1 MAVKKVDKNPPEH
14 QSAFAVLASELM
26 PPFAVARSQAD
37 AQIAQLVPGG
47 VGNLAFMRRR
57 LQLGG
62 RRASVSTL

>member
-1 MAVKKVDKNPPEH
+1 MAVNKVDKNPPEH
-14 QSAFAVLASELM
+14 QSALGVLASELM